1 MRMPGLPR
9 HAVRR
14 LGFLC
19 RKKMLCTKGQ
29 LVPPICDGK
38 FRSTAA
44 FTRRSRRSTGRTAG
58 CRLLIES
65 VQVKI
70 SILRG
75 NLARTEQPPWEQ
87 AGAVVRS
94 RPLSSRI
101 QVRYRRVLAL
111 VVSALSL
118 VTLVAVVQGVAKAD
132 NPIIQTIYT
141 ADPAPLVYN
150 GRVYL
155 YTGHDED
162 NSTYFT
168 MKEWRGGA
176 SADNG
181 NWTHHR
187 SPPHLARFRWAGH
200 NAPAGPTVYRNG
212 KFYWYVP
219 MTVRA
224 TGQMG
229 IGVAVSTSPTGPFT
243 DAIGHPLVSNG
254 QIDPTVFIDDD
265 GQAYLYWGNPD
276 LWYVKLNSDMT
287 SYSGAP
293 TRIPLTTAGFGTR
306 TGDTNRP
313 TLFEEG
319 PWVYKRNGLYY
330 LVFAAKCCSE
340 FIAYSTA
347 PSPTG
352 PWTYRGTI
360 MPTQGSS
367 FTNHPG
373 VIDFN
378 GGSYFFYHNGA
389 LPGGGGYTRS
399 VAVEKFSYNA
409 DGSIPTITM
418 TTAGAPQV
426 GTLDPYVRQEAETMA
441 SSSGIET
448 EPSTEGGMNIG
459 FIDNG
464 DYVKVKGVAF
474 GTGAASFSARVA
486 SAAGGG
492 RIEVRL
498 DGAGGP
504 VVGTC
509 TVGGTGGWQT
519 WATVTCL

>member
-162 NSTYFT
+162 NSSYFT
-168 MKEWRGGA
+168 MKEWRGWS
-176 SADNG
+176 SAG
-181 NWTHHR
+181 MGEWGRHR
-187 SPPHLARFRWAGH
+187 SRGRLKTFSWGDPDARAGQ
-200 NAPAGPTVYRNG
+200 NGYPQRQSSLEAPR
-212 KFYWYVP
+212 K
-219 MTVRA
+219 
-224 TGQMG
+224 
-229 IGVAVSTSPTGPFT
+229 SPT
-243 DAIGHPLVSNG
+243 
-254 QIDPTVFIDDD
+254 
-265 GQAYLYWGNPD
+265 
-276 LWYVKLNSDMT
+276 
-287 SYSGAP
+287 
-293 TRIPLTTAGFGTR
+293 
-306 TGDTNRP
+306 
-313 TLFEEG
+313 
-319 PWVYKRNGLYY
+319 
-330 LVFAAKCCSE
+330 
-340 FIAYSTA
+340 
-347 PSPTG
+347 
-352 PWTYRGTI
+352 
-360 MPTQGSS
+360 
-367 FTNHPG
+367 
-373 VIDFN
+373 
-378 GGSYFFYHNGA
+378 
-389 LPGGGGYTRS
+389 
-399 VAVEKFSYNA
+399 
-409 DGSIPTITM
+409 
-418 TTAGAPQV
+418 
-426 GTLDPYVRQEAETMA
+426 
-441 SSSGIET
+441 
-448 EPSTEGGMNIG
+448 
-459 FIDNG
+459 
-464 DYVKVKGVAF
+464 
-474 GTGAASFSARVA
+474 
-486 SAAGGG
+486 
-492 RIEVRL
+492 
-498 DGAGGP
+498 
-504 VVGTC
+504 
-509 TVGGTGGWQT
+509 
-519 WATVTCL
+519 